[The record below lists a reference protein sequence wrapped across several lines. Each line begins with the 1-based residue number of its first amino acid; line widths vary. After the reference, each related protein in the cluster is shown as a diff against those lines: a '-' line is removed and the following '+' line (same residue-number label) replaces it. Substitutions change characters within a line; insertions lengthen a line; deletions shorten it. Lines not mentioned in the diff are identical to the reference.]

1 MRWREWDGSN
11 EQIAT
16 LYASMTPTG
25 KKKLDKYL
33 TLLGET
39 TLKEKHHGVHDQR
52 VERVSEVHRR
62 AVAGSS
68 ALLR

>member
-25 KKKLDKYL
+25 KAKLDKYL

-39 TLKEKHHGVHDQR
+39 TPKEKQHGVYDER

-68 ALLR
+68 ALL

>member
-25 KKKLDKYL
+25 KA
-33 TLLGET
+33 EARQ
-39 TLKEKHHGVHDQR
+39 VPNIVR
-52 VERVSEVHRR
+52 
-62 AVAGSS
+62 
-68 ALLR
+68 